1 MGTTTSFGHVG
12 HCVTDLERSRRFYV
26 ELFGFEALNEIEV
39 PDTPSDRL
47 LRVPAPVGLR
57 AAYLRK
63 DGFILE
69 LMEFR
74 RPGNPPAAERVV
86 NQPGLTHLSFS
97 VDDVDAVTARVEELG
112 GEVLADTHIGT
123 AVFLRDPDGQLI
135 ELFPNSSRK
144 WIYGQ

>member
-1 MGTTTSFGHVG
+1 MSFGHVG
-12 HCVTDLERSRRFYV
+12 HCVTDLDRSRRFYV

-63 DGFILE
+63 DGFTLE

-74 RPGNPPAAERVV
+74 RPGNPPATERVV
-86 NQPGLTHLSFS
+86 NEPGLTHLSFS
-97 VDDVDAVTARVEELG
+97 VDDVDAVAARVEELG
-112 GEVLADTHIGT
+112 GELLADTHIGT

-135 ELFPNSSRK
+135 ELFPNLSRS
-144 WIYGQ
+144 WIYGR

>member
-1 MGTTTSFGHVG
+1 VGTTTSFGHVG

-63 DGFILE
+63 DGFVLE

-112 GEVLADTHIGT
+112 GQVLADTHIGT

>member
-1 MGTTTSFGHVG
+1 MSFGHVG
-12 HCVTDLERSRRFYV
+12 HCVADLERSRRFYV
-26 ELFGFEALNEIEV
+26 ELFDFEPLNEIEV

-47 LRVPAPVGLR
+47 LRVSAPVGLR
-57 AAYLRK
+57 AAYLQK
-63 DGFILE
+63 DGFTLE

-97 VDDVDAVTARVEELG
+97 VDDVDAVAARVEELG
-112 GEVLADTHIGT
+112 GEVLTDTHIGT

-144 WIYGQ
+144 WIYGR

>member
-1 MGTTTSFGHVG
+1 MSFGHVG

-26 ELFGFEALNEIEV
+26 ELFGFEFLNEIEV

-63 DGFILE
+63 DGFTLE

-74 RPGNPPAAERVV
+74 RAGNPAAAERVV

-97 VDDVDAVTARVEELG
+97 VDDVDAVAARVAELG
-112 GEVLADTHIGT
+112 GEVLSDTHIGT

-135 ELFPNSSRK
+135 ELFPNSSRP

>member
-12 HCVTDLERSRRFYV
+12 HCVTDLDRSRRFYV
-26 ELFGFEALNEIEV
+26 ELFGFEPLNEIEV

-47 LRVPAPVGLR
+47 LRLPAPIGLR

-63 DGFILE
+63 DGLTLE

-74 RPGNPPAAERVV
+74 RPGNPAAAERVV

-97 VDDVDAVTARVEELG
+97 VDDVDAVAARVAELG
-112 GEVLADTHIGT
+112 GEVMSDTHIGT

-135 ELFPNSSRK
+135 ELFPNSSRQ
-144 WIYGQ
+144 WIYVE

>member
-12 HCVTDLERSRRFYV
+12 HCVTDLDRSRRFYV
-26 ELFGFEALNEIEV
+26 ELFGFEPLNEIEV

-47 LRVPAPVGLR
+47 LRLPAPIGLR

-63 DGFILE
+63 DGLTLE

-74 RPGNPPAAERVV
+74 RPGNPAAAERVV

-97 VDDVDAVTARVEELG
+97 VDDVDAVAARVAELG
-112 GEVLADTHIGT
+112 GEVMSDTHLGT

-135 ELFPNSSRK
+135 ELFPNSSRQ
-144 WIYGQ
+144 WIYGE